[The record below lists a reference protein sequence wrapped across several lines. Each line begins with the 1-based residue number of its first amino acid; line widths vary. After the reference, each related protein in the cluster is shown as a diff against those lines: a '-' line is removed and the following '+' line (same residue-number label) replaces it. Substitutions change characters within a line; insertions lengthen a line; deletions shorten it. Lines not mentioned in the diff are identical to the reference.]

1 MPQERAASADRE
13 DQLAEQLKGMK
24 MVRAGERGLP
34 KDGQYFIGHDERSAM
49 SRRFRILLLLFFALF
64 GSSPLLGGPV
74 LYDRAYVSPADGDRR
89 VYQVLTPSGYDGISR
104 LPAVLFLHGRGGSM
118 ASFRTV
124 GYEAEADARGVVLIF
139 WQGRYDLS
147 IGAYSTQYV
156 DGVNGIPD
164 ETDVLACLADTLAS
178 FRIDPDRVHLVGFS
192 QGGKGALLV
201 GLKNPDRF
209 ASISDGAGPSD
220 AFEGQS
226 WSPGFPDF
234 RAAAG
239 GDFVGATGSVLA
251 LWFAQSARFYLG
263 NARNVPL
270 YLAHGTADTVVP
282 DSATLFPYRNT
293 HHIADTLGFKDARG
307 SVPTLSELRLQD
319 PSGYDFQTFYPAGV
333 DHVEE
338 LVLSPKPL
346 FDFML
351 GKIRTHHPDRV
362 VATTYDA
369 TERGYYWARLGRIGP
384 PDGAPAG
391 LDATVDPAGNALS
404 IRIFGSPSV
413 DVGVENAGL
422 DPSQPLTLHVAG
434 GLALLRL
441 SGAFP
446 ARLRVLRDGILLSEG
461 ASYSRIGSDVLL
473 SPSDGFRGE
482 ELRVEGEPQGALSES
497 DLLVPA
503 LVDAQGLSGAAFST
517 ELTLTNLSPL
527 PLTIE
532 ALLLDGSFAT
542 ISIEMF
548 AFETRSFTSRSLFT
562 LFGKPGGVA
571 PLRLRIVGGTPGVLL
586 ASSRVF
592 NTVPGGGTYG
602 LSFPVLSARESVLN
616 PGDEVD
622 LLGTADAHPA
632 RMNVSLFAAFEDVTA
647 LLEAFDA
654 LGAAVSNRALTI
666 PAGSRMQ
673 ENDVLLG
680 VPSPGRVSVSI
691 LSGRAQVYGTVISN
705 ASTND
710 PFRSP
715 PLLRSRS
722 AMFWTIPAV
731 AASPGQNG
739 AVFSSDV
746 FLGALPSVPD
756 SVIPVDLTY
765 RPRDGGPP
773 VTVTTPILPGTTR
786 VLSDVLRSTFPAS
799 APGSGALEIRSGIG
813 LQVLAVT
820 RSDSEAGPA
829 SQDVA
834 SIRGGDEITNV
845 SPAAFVGVAEF
856 EEARSNLV
864 LVNEGPGTTVDL
876 RMFSEGGVF
885 GGRVS
890 VDLGAGE
897 IKQLDSFV
905 RLYAPNP
912 QALVKSGTLLVI
924 PAPGGK
930 VVASVVRIDNRTNDP
945 VGITPVPIPK
955 AVTPQLSISFG
966 P

>member
-1 MPQERAASADRE
+1 
-13 DQLAEQLKGMK
+13 
-24 MVRAGERGLP
+24 
-34 KDGQYFIGHDERSAM
+34 M
-49 SRRFRILLLLFFALF
+49 SRRFRILLLLFAIS
-64 GSSPLLGGPV
+64 GPGPLLGGPV
-74 LYDRAYVSPADGDRR
+74 LYVRTYVSPADGAARF
-89 VYQVLTPSGYDGISR
+89 YQVRTPAGYDGISQM
-104 LPAVLFLHGRGGSM
+104 PAVLFLHGRGGGA
-118 ASFRTV
+118 ASFQSD
-124 GYEAEADARGVVLIF
+124 GYEAEADARGFVLVF
-139 WQGRYDLS
+139 WQGRFDTT

-164 ETDVLACLADTLAS
+164 ETDVLACLADALAS

-192 QGGKGALLV
+192 QGGKGALLI

-209 ASISDGAGPSD
+209 ASISDGSGPSD
-220 AFEGQS
+220 AFEGQT

-239 GDFVGATGSVLA
+239 GDFVGAKGPVLA

-282 DSATLFPYRNT
+282 DSTALFPYRNT
-293 HHIADTLGFKDARG
+293 HHIADTPGFKDARG

-319 PSGYDFQTFYPAGV
+319 SGGYVFQTSYPAGV

-338 LVLSPKPL
+338 LVLAPKPL
-346 FDFML
+346 FDFMID
-351 GKIRTHHPDRV
+351 KIRTHHPDRV

-369 TERGYYWARLGRIGP
+369 TERGYYWARLGRIDP

-391 LDATVDPAGNALS
+391 FDATVDPAGNALS
-404 IRIFGSPSV
+404 MSIFGAPSV
-413 DVGVENAGL
+413 DILVGDAGL
-422 DPSQPLTLHVAG
+422 DPSQPLTLHVSGA
-434 GLALLRL
+434 LAPLRL
-441 SGAFP
+441 SGPFP
-446 ARLRVLRDGILLSEG
+446 ARLSVLRDGILLSEG
-461 ASYSRIGSDVLL
+461 AFYSRIGSDVLL
-473 SPSDGFRGE
+473 SPFDGFWGE
-482 ELRVEGEPQGALSES
+482 ELTVEPGPQGALSES

-517 ELTLTNLSPL
+517 ELTLTNLSPTE
-527 PLTIE
+527 LTIE
-532 ALLLDGSFAT
+532 ALLLDGSAAT
-542 ISIEMF
+542 ASIEML
-548 AFETRSFTSRSLFT
+548 AFETRSLTSRSLFT
-562 LFGKPGGVA
+562 SFGEPGGVA

-602 LSFPVLSARESVLN
+602 LSFPVLSASESVLN
-616 PGDEVD
+616 PGEEAD
-622 LLGTADAHPA
+622 LFGTVDAHSA
-632 RMNVSLFAAFEDVTA
+632 RMNVSLFAPFEDMTA
-647 LLEAFDA
+647 VLETLDS
-654 LGAAVSNRALTI
+654 LGATVSSRALTI
-666 PAGSRMQ
+666 PAGSRIQ
-673 ENDVLLG
+673 ENDLLSG
-680 VPSPGRVSVSI
+680 VPNPGRVSVSI

-722 AMFWTIPAV
+722 AMSWTIPAV
-731 AASPGQNG
+731 AAAPGRNG

-746 FLGALPSVPD
+746 FLGAPPGVSD
-756 SVIPVDLTY
+756 SAIPVDLTY
-765 RPRDGGPP
+765 RPRDGGLP

-786 VLSDVLRSTFPAS
+786 VLSDVLNRAFPAS
-799 APGSGALEIRSGIG
+799 TPGSGALEIRSGIG
-813 LQVLAVT
+813 IQVLAVT

-829 SQDVA
+829 SQDVV

-856 EEARSNLV
+856 DEARSNLV

-876 RMFSEGGVF
+876 RMFSEEGVF

-897 IKQLDSFV
+897 IKQLDSFLL
-905 RLYAPNP
+905 LYAPSP
-912 QALVKSGTLLVI
+912 QALVKSGTLLII
-924 PAPGGK
+924 PAAGGK
-930 VVASVVRIDNRTNDP
+930 VVASVARIDNRTNDP
-945 VGITPVPIPK
+945 VGIAPVPIPK
-955 AVTPQLSISFG
+955 AATIP
-966 P
+966 

>member
-1 MPQERAASADRE
+1 MS
-13 DQLAEQLKGMK
+13 
-24 MVRAGERGLP
+24 
-34 KDGQYFIGHDERSAM
+34 RSA
-49 SRRFRILLLLFFALF
+49 LLLFALL
-64 GSSPLLGGPV
+64 GSSPLLGQSV
-74 LYDRAYVSPADGDRR
+74 LYNRAYVSPADGDRR
-89 VYQVLTPSGYDGISR
+89 VYQVLTPSGYDGISQ

-118 ASFRTV
+118 ASFRTD
-124 GYEAEADARGVVLIF
+124 GYVAEAETRGVVLVF

-164 ETDVLACLADTLAS
+164 ETDVLACLADALAS
-178 FRIDPDRVHLVGFS
+178 FRIDPDRVHVVGFS
-192 QGGKGALLV
+192 QGGKGSLLI

-209 ASISDGAGPSD
+209 ASISDGSGPSD

-239 GDFVGATGSVLA
+239 GDFVNGTGPVLA
-251 LWFAQSARFYLG
+251 RWFAQSARFYLG

-270 YLAHGTADTVVP
+270 YLAHGAADTVVP
-282 DSATLFPYRNT
+282 DSTALFPYRNT

-319 PSGYDFQTFYPAGV
+319 PGGYVFQTSYPAGV

-338 LVLSPKPL
+338 LVLAPKPL

-369 TERGYYWARLGRIGP
+369 TERGYYWARLGRITP

-391 LDATVDPAGNALS
+391 LDATVDPGGNALS
-404 IRIFGSPSV
+404 MRIFGSPTV
-413 DVGVENAGL
+413 DVRVGDAGL

-441 SGAFP
+441 SGPFP

-461 ASYSRIGSDVLL
+461 TSYSRIGSDVLL
-473 SPSDGFRGE
+473 SPFDGFQGE
-482 ELRVEGEPQGALSES
+482 ELRVEAEAQGALSES

-532 ALLLDGSFAT
+532 ALLLDGSLAT
-542 ISIEMF
+542 TSIEMS
-548 AFETRSFTSRSLFT
+548 AFETRSVTSLSLFT
-562 LFGKPGGVA
+562 SFGKPGGVA

-592 NTVPGGGTYG
+592 NTASGGGTYG
-602 LSFPVLSARESVLN
+602 LSFPVLTAHESVLN
-616 PGDEVD
+616 PGEQADF
-622 LLGTADAHPA
+622 LGTEDVHPA
-632 RMNVSLFAAFEDVTA
+632 RMNVSLFAPFEDVTA
-647 LLEAFDA
+647 FLETF
-654 LGAAVSNRALTI
+654 GPTGTAVSSHALTI
-666 PAGSRMQ
+666 PAGARIQ
-673 ENDVLLG
+673 ENDLLSG
-680 VPSPGRVSVSI
+680 MPTPGRISVSV

-705 ASTND
+705 SPTND

-715 PLLRSRS
+715 PLLRRRS
-722 AMFWTIPAV
+722 ATLWTIPAV
-731 AASPGQNG
+731 AAAPGRNG
-739 AVFSSDV
+739 AFFSSDV
-746 FLGALPSVPD
+746 FLGALPGVPD
-756 SVIPVDLTY
+756 SAIPVDLTY

-773 VTVTTPILPGTTR
+773 VTVTIPILPGTTH
-786 VLSDVLRSTFPAS
+786 VLSDVLRSAFPAS
-799 APGSGALEIRSGIG
+799 APGAGALEIRSPIG

-834 SIRGGDEITNV
+834 STRGEDEITNV

-864 LVNEGPGTTVDL
+864 LVNEGSGTTVDL
-876 RMFSEGGVF
+876 RMFSEGGTF

-897 IKQLDSFV
+897 IRQLDSFV
-905 RLYAPNP
+905 RLFAPNP
-912 QALVKSGTLLVI
+912 QTLVKSGTLLVI

-930 VVASVVRIDNRTNDP
+930 VVASVARIDNRTNDP
-945 VGITPVPIPK
+945 AGITPVPIPK
-955 AVTPQLSISFG
+955 AATIP
-966 P
+966 

>member
-1 MPQERAASADRE
+1 M
-13 DQLAEQLKGMK
+13 LY
-24 MVRAGERGLP
+24 VRT
-34 KDGQYFIGHDERSAM
+34 
-49 SRRFRILLLLFFALF
+49 
-64 GSSPLLGGPV
+64 
-74 LYDRAYVSPADGDRR
+74 YVSPADGTVRL
-89 VYQVLTPSGYDGISR
+89 YQVLTPSGYDGISKM
-104 LPAVLFLHGRGGSM
+104 PAVLFLHGRGGSM
-118 ASFRTV
+118 ASFQSD
-124 GYEAEADARGVVLIF
+124 GYEAEADARGFVMVF
-139 WQGRYDLS
+139 WQGRFDPA

-164 ETDVLACLADTLAS
+164 ETDVLACLADARAS

-192 QGGKGALLV
+192 QGGKGALLI

-209 ASISDGAGPSD
+209 ASISDGSGPSD

-239 GDFVGATGSVLA
+239 GDFVGATGPVLA

-282 DSATLFPYRNT
+282 DSTALFPYRNT
-293 HHIADTLGFKDARG
+293 HHIADTPGFKDARG

-319 PSGYDFQTFYPAGV
+319 PGGYVFQTSYPAGV
-333 DHVEE
+333 DHAGEI
-338 LVLSPKPL
+338 VLAPRPL

-351 GKIRTHHPDRV
+351 GKVRTRHPDRV

-369 TERGYYWARLGRIGP
+369 TERSYYWARLGRIGP

-391 LDATVDPAGNALS
+391 FDATIDPAGNALS
-404 IRIFGSPSV
+404 MKIYGSPRV
-413 DVGVENAGL
+413 DVRVEDAGL
-422 DPSQPLTLHVAG
+422 DPSRPLTLHAAG

-441 SGAFP
+441 SGPLP

-461 ASYSRIGSDVLL
+461 VSYSRIGSDVLL
-473 SPSDGFRGE
+473 SPSEGFRGE
-482 ELRVEGEPQGALSES
+482 ELRVEAELPGALSES

-503 LVDAQGLSGAAFST
+503 LVDASGLSGAAFST

-532 ALLLDGSFAT
+532 ALLLDGPFAT
-542 ISIEMF
+542 TPIEMF
-548 AFETRSFTSRSLFT
+548 AFETRSLTSRFLFN

-571 PLRLRIVGGTPGVLL
+571 PLRLRIVGGTPGALL

-592 NTVPGGGTYG
+592 NTVPGGGTFG

-616 PGDEVD
+616 PGERAD
-622 LLGTADAHPA
+622 LFGTVDAHSA
-632 RMNVSLFAAFEDVTA
+632 RLNVSLFSPFEDVTA
-647 LLEAFDA
+647 FLETFDA
-654 LGAAVSNRALTI
+654 LGASVSSRALTI

-673 ENDVLLG
+673 ENDVLSG
-680 VPSPGRVSVSI
+680 VPNPGRVSVSI
-691 LSGRAQVYGTVISN
+691 LSGRAQVYGTVVSN
-705 ASTND
+705 APTND

-715 PLLRSRS
+715 PLPRSRS
-722 AMFWTIPAV
+722 AMVWTIPAV
-731 AASPGQNG
+731 AAASGRNG
-739 AVFSSDV
+739 AVYSSDV
-746 FLGALPSVPD
+746 FLGAPPGVPD

-773 VTVTTPILPGTTR
+773 VTVTTSILPGATR
-786 VLSDVLRSTFPAS
+786 VLSDVLRGTFPAW
-799 APGSGALEIRSGIG
+799 APGSGALEIRSGRSGVG

-820 RSDSEAGPA
+820 RSDSVAGPA

-834 SIRGGDEITNV
+834 SIREGDEITNT
-845 SPAAFVGVAEF
+845 SPAAFIGVAEF
-856 EEARSNLV
+856 DEARSNLV

-876 RMFSEGGVF
+876 RMLSEGGVF

-897 IKQLDSFV
+897 IKQIDSFA
-905 RLYAPNP
+905 RLCAPTP

-924 PAPGGK
+924 PAAGGK
-930 VVASVVRIDNRTNDP
+930 VVASVARIDNRTNDP
-945 VGITPVPIPK
+945 SGITPVPIPK
-955 AVTPQLSISFG
+955 AATIP
-966 P
+966 